1 MIRLLELRSSN
12 VPLQI
17 NDYGKIVLCLDL
29 ASSLLGVD
37 FDKQQAIKLSS
48 LRKSQ
53 YETNKRMFEKLLDL
67 NKIPSVNDI
76 CVQLSINEVTQK
88 SDELLGLF
96 KSVVGKN
103 PDADHPQYAAMA
115 VYQACRLLKKKV
127 SKSKL
132 MSFSNLRAMQ
142 WQQLAQQWELM
153 MTKHQKENNNEL
165 KLNDKIEST
174 PAISTTTKSVKSPT
188 VQVEDYDKW
197 KARMLAMAQDQLQK
211 LEQTENLKSN

>member
-1 MIRLLELRSSN
+1 
-12 VPLQI
+12 
-17 NDYGKIVLCLDL
+17 
-29 ASSLLGVD
+29 
-37 FDKQQAIKLSS
+37 
-48 LRKSQ
+48 
-53 YETNKRMFEKLLDL
+53 MFEKLLDL

-88 SDELLGLF
+88 SDELLSLF

-153 MTKHQKENNNEL
+153 MAKHQKENNNEL

-174 PAISTTTKSVKSPT
+174 PAISTNTKSVKSPT

-197 KARMLAMAQDQLQK
+197 KARMLAMAQEQLQK
-211 LEQTENLKSN
+211 LEQTESN